1 VSAPDPGAAR
11 ATAWVA
17 HLRAG
22 GTTPWAA
29 WTGTTDGPAPRVLP
43 GAQQLELLRR
53 LNEVGAVPG
62 ELAERVLTA
71 SAAGRGRP
79 DLELVGSRPPSEFGP
94 PPVDPADLPAEE
106 LLRVAALLL
115 AEDLASA
122 DAGPGGDPGADDLRR
137 LAADA
142 ARRVRRRAAWRRP
155 WRTRYRLVGDPWRA
169 DVLRRDLVARGRPP
183 GGRGALVLVVA
194 DDLATMLADLWT
206 DRCFSTGVAVP
217 AWGTWLDSLAGAR
230 RVARGADPA
239 AVAAR
244 WARGVGRDRVR
255 IVLDDRA
262 LAELLGVDALAAR
275 PVLPAH
281 AVELARLVSGA
292 LGLLVTPEPGRRLM
306 REVLLPRLLEQA
318 ARTGGPP
325 LGVPPE
331 HHRWVHRRSLRLRDA
346 VRAGDYPV
354 LGQVEDLVSRPR
366 VLAARAPAPAAVADE
381 RVLAL
386 AADLLL
392 GRTGPDGTAQGHAG
406 PGQAGPGQAGPDGAG
421 PDRARQ
427 EEQA

>member
-1 VSAPDPGAAR
+1 MTPPTGPSTPPDPGAAR

-29 WTGTTDGPAPRVLP
+29 WTATTDGPAPRVLP

-53 LNEVGAVPG
+53 LNEVGPVPG
-62 ELAERVLTA
+62 ALAERVLAA

-115 AEDLASA
+115 AEDLAA
-122 DAGPGGDPGADDLRR
+122 APGPGGDTEADDLRR

-142 ARRVRRRAAWRRP
+142 ARRLRRRGAWRRP

-169 DVLRRDLVARGRPP
+169 DVLRRDLVAQGRPP

-217 AWGTWLDSLAGAR
+217 AWDAWLDSLAGAR
-230 RVARGADPA
+230 RIARGADPA

-244 WARGVGRDRVR
+244 WAQGVGADRVR
-255 IVLDDRA
+255 IVLDERA
-262 LAELLGVDALAAR
+262 LADLLGVDALAPR
-275 PVLPAH
+275 PALPAH

-292 LGLLVTPEPGRRLM
+292 LGLLVTPEPGRRLL
-306 REVLLPRLLEQA
+306 REVLLPRLLDEA

-346 VRAGDYPV
+346 VLAGDYPV

-366 VLAARAPAPAAVADE
+366 ALAARTPAPAAVADE

-392 GRTGPDGTAQGHAG
+392 GRTAPDRTA
-406 PGQAGPGQAGPDGAG
+406 PGQAGPD
-421 PDRARQ
+421 RARG

>member
-1 VSAPDPGAAR
+1 MSAPDPGAAR

-53 LNEVGAVPG
+53 LNEVGPVPG
-62 ELAERVLTA
+62 DLTERVLAA

-115 AEDLASA
+115 AEDLAAA
-122 DAGPGGDPGADDLRR
+122 DTGAPEDDDLRR

-217 AWGTWLDSLAGAR
+217 AWGAWLDSLAGAR

-244 WARGVGRDRVR
+244 WAPGVGRDRIR

-262 LAELLGVDALAAR
+262 LADLLCVDEVAAR

-366 VLAARAPAPAAVADE
+366 VLAARALAPAAVADE

-392 GRTGPDGTAQGHAG
+392 GRTGPDGTAQGQAAAQ
-406 PGQAGPGQAGPDGAG
+406 GQAGPG
-421 PDRARQ
+421 RARR

>member
-1 VSAPDPGAAR
+1 MTPPDPGAAR

-53 LNEVGAVPG
+53 LNEVGPVPQA
-62 ELAERVLTA
+62 LAERVLAA

-79 DLELVGSRPPSEFGP
+79 DLELAGSRPPTDFGP

-115 AEDLASA
+115 AEDLATQDA
-122 DAGPGGDPGADDLRR
+122 DDPEGDDLRR

-142 ARRVRRRAAWRRP
+142 ARRLRRRGAWRRP

-206 DRCFSTGVAVP
+206 DRCFSTGVGVP
-217 AWGTWLDSLAGAR
+217 PWGTWLDSLAGAR
-230 RVARGADPA
+230 RIARGADPA

-244 WARGVGRDRVR
+244 WAPGVGVDRIR
-255 IVLDDRA
+255 IVLDDGA
-262 LAELLGVDALAAR
+262 LADLLGVDALPPQPR
-275 PVLPAH
+275 LPAH
-281 AVELARLVSGA
+281 ATELARLVSGA

-306 REVLLPRLLEQA
+306 REVLLPRLVAEA
-318 ARTGGPP
+318 ALTGGPP

-346 VRAGDYPV
+346 VLAGDYPV

-386 AADLLL
+386 AVDLLL
-392 GRTGPDGTAQGHAG
+392 APYARTGSRPERERVDR
-406 PGQAGPGQAGPDGAG
+406 PG
-421 PDRARQ
+421 R

>member
-1 VSAPDPGAAR
+1 MNPPTSSSTPSTGPVDPGAAR

-17 HLRAG
+17 HLRSG
-22 GTTPWAA
+22 GTTPWAE
-29 WTGTTDGPAPRVLP
+29 WTGTTDGAAPRVLP

-53 LNEVGAVPG
+53 LNLAGPVPAT
-62 ELAERVLTA
+62 LAERVLMA

-79 DLELVGSRPPSEFGP
+79 DLELVGSRPPSDFGP

-115 AEDLASA
+115 AEDLAADGAAA
-122 DAGPGGDPGADDLRR
+122 DAAADDLRR
-137 LAADA
+137 LAAVA
-142 ARRVRRRAAWRRP
+142 VQRLRRRGALLRP
-155 WRTRYRLVGDPWRA
+155 WRTGYRLVGDPWRA

-217 AWGTWLDSLAGAR
+217 AWGSWLDSLAGAR

-244 WARGVGRDRVR
+244 WAQGVGAPRVR
-255 IVLDDRA
+255 VVLDDVA
-262 LAELLGVDALAAR
+262 LAELLGVDAVAPR
-275 PVLPAH
+275 PQLPAH

-306 REVLLPRLLEQA
+306 REVLLPRLLQQA

-366 VLAARAPAPAAVADE
+366 ALAARAPAPAAVADE

-386 AADLLL
+386 AVDLLL
-392 GRTGPDGTAQGHAG
+392 AP
-406 PGQAGPGQAGPDGAG
+406 GAG
-421 PDRARQ
+421 PRGGTEHRHGRAAAGMPAR
-427 EEQA
+427 EEGEA

>member
-1 VSAPDPGAAR
+1 MSPPPTPSTSPPDPGAAR

-53 LNEVGAVPG
+53 LNEVGPVPG
-62 ELAERVLTA
+62 DLAERVLAA

-94 PPVDPADLPAEE
+94 PPVDPAELPAEE

-115 AEDLASA
+115 AEDLAAA
-122 DAGPGGDPGADDLRR
+122 DAADTGGDDLRR

-169 DVLRRDLVARGRPP
+169 DVLRRDLLARGRPP

-244 WARGVGRDRVR
+244 WVPGVGRDRIR

-262 LAELLGVDALAAR
+262 LADLLGVEAVAAR

-306 REVLLPRLLEQA
+306 REALLPRLLDQA

-392 GRTGPDGTAQGHAG
+392 GRTGPDGTPPAQ
-406 PGQAGPGQAGPDGAG
+406 